1 MPPVIEWE
9 DFWASIR
16 AFPEELKGINYTRIG
31 FKEFLP
37 YLSENR
43 QREVLAH
50 APNDVL
56 ETLRDMAP
64 EVANEI
70 LESRRLKSATHLESR
85 KSKRKGR
92 GKHHE

>member
-16 AFPEELKGINYTRIG
+16 CFPEELKGINYARIK
-31 FKEFLP
+31 FIEFLP

-50 APNDVL
+50 APTDVL
-56 ETLRDMAP
+56 ETLEEMAQ
-64 EVANEI
+64 EVVTEI
-70 LESRRLKSATHLESR
+70 LESR
-85 KSKRKGR
+85 KSKLALPTRSQKRKKR
-92 GKHHE
+92 GCHHK